1 MTALNILSNI
11 FILVGIFAVIF
22 FCVDIYIDH
31 KYKYERLIVAFIT
44 FMSGIGIGMFS

>member
-1 MTALNILSNI
+1 MSALSILGNI
-11 FILVGIFAVIF
+11 FIAIGIFAVLF
-22 FCVDIYIDH
+22 FCADIYLEH